1 MRRRK
6 FIGGTAA
13 ALAGLPFTTLGQPT
27 APGQERS
34 QVRVGIIGLGA
45 MGRIHLEKLSQS
57 ARVVALC
64 DVHQTRLYEA
74 GETLGFKVASF
85 ANYRELLAFPEVEAV
100 VIATPDHWHA
110 RMSLDACAA
119 GKDVYV
125 ETPAATNPAD
135 GRKMVE
141 AARRNGRIVQVGA
154 FGRSN
159 AGARKACE
167 YLRNGQ
173 IGTIQRVVCW
183 GPANVPHV
191 PHKWGE
197 RPMPPPPAGRATS
210 VAPRGQTISGGL
222 PVSAPATEVAAPAG
236 TTAPPELNWRE
247 WLGPLGERPYSA
259 DLFTHWRDYF
269 DIGGG
274 HLCGI
279 GSQVLGLV
287 SWIMQVD
294 ETGPVSVTATGG
306 SPDSKTGCPRELQVT
321 WKFAN
326 PDWELVW
333 RQPGQPIGELD
344 HGAVYHG
351 TAGTLNVYGGANG
364 VGTEQKAWDWRPSPE
379 DTPVPFS
386 PGHLANW
393 LECLRTRERPLM
405 DLEAGQRVVTL
416 AWLGNEAWKTGKAL
430 TWDPRAEV
438 VA

>member
-1 MRRRK
+1 MRRRA

-27 APGQERS
+27 APGPERP

-57 ARVVALC
+57 ARVVAVC

-85 ANYRELLAFPEVEAV
+85 ANYRELLAFPDVDAV

-110 RMSLDACAA
+110 RMTLDACAA

-210 VAPRGQTISGGL
+210 VAPQFPRSGQTL
-222 PVSAPATEVAAPAG
+222 PPLAPATEGAAPAG
-236 TTAPPELNWRE
+236 AVVPPELNWRE
-247 WLGPLGERPYSA
+247 WLGPLGERPFSA
-259 DLFTHWRDYF
+259 DLFAHWRDYF

-287 SWIMQVD
+287 SWVMQAE

-306 SPDSKTGCPRELQVT
+306 PPDSQTGSPRELQVM
-321 WKFAN
+321 WRFAN
-326 PDWELVW
+326 PDWELIW

-351 TAGTLNVYGGANG
+351 TTGTLNVYGGANG
-364 VGTEQKAWDWRPSPE
+364 VGTEQKAWDWRPAAE
-379 DTPVPFS
+379 DTPVLFS

-405 DLEAGQRVVTL
+405 DLEAGHRVATL
-416 AWLGNEAWKTGKAL
+416 AWLGNRAWQQGREL
-430 TWDPRAEV
+430 RWDPRAEV
-438 VA
+438 VT